1 MLSYC
6 AILNHTNQWFI
17 IHTYETQQ
25 EQQYQ
30 HQTHNGNAR
39 FMCMV
44 QFRRWKG
51 DRMRARERAR
61 TKARTRCENS
71 SVIVFPFS
79 FILFVA
85 VCLLA
90 VIFPPFHRGFCLT
103 KNSISV
109 LHVLWKYW
117 WCWCDCRSTIGN
129 SSMQFD
135 YIFDGKR
142 RSKWHKRNQHSSWKC
157 VLSKIDS
164 AFLWDSSHS
173 QSSFRRL
180 RGRSILFLKF

>member
-1 MLSYC
+1 MRRSKSSN
-6 AILNHTNQWFI
+6 IKTNKNTKHT
-17 IHTYETQQ
+17 T
-25 EQQYQ
+25 
-30 HQTHNGNAR
+30 
-39 FMCMV
+39 V
-44 QFRRWKG
+44 
-51 DRMRARERAR
+51 MRALCAWFSSDDEKETECARGRERERKRERDAK
-61 TKARTRCENS
+61 TAALSFFLSHLFCLWRC
-71 SVIVFPFS
+71 
-79 FILFVA
+79 
-85 VCLLA
+85 VCLA